1 MVLDSHLEIQPP
13 WLISYA
19 CLYERISTPRRVP
32 TRSAAAGGPS
42 TTIVAIRKLQIV
54 LRHGKSGI
62 ARMYVGT
69 RCNPVKAA
77 SKGHSPTAGRCSNVV
92 LSSPAKIPWLASFCH
107 RFRPP
112 HRIQDKAAHGC
123 PYLLWYWSSA
133 TQAVVQLLFCTAAEP
148 DHSRHRR
155 RTRCRVVLSSSKQ
168 KRIAEL
174 SDED

>member
-1 MVLDSHLEIQPP
+1 MLAYMSGSVP
-13 WLISYA
+13 
-19 CLYERISTPRRVP
+19 PRRVP

-42 TTIVAIRKLQIV
+42 TTIVAIRKLQTV
-54 LRHGKSGI
+54 PLHGKSGI
-62 ARMYVGT
+62 ARVHVGT

-133 TQAVVQLLFCTAAEP
+133 TQHAGGGPAAVGF
-148 DHSRHRR
+148 
-155 RTRCRVVLSSSKQ
+155 RCMRVAGKTVCAFWSVLYPK
-168 KRIAEL
+168 KG
-174 SDED
+174 